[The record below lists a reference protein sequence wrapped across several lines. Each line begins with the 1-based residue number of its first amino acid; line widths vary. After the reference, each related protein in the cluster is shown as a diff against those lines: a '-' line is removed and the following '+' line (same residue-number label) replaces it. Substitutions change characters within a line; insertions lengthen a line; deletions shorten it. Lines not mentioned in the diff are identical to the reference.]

1 MTVQIDDHTLLRAA
15 ERGTNREEITETITS
30 GNEIETKY
38 KRKAKY
44 KIYNF
49 ENIWNGKF
57 YKHKR
62 VEVVFVIEHE
72 TIITVTVYVFYGQ
85 WEK

>member
-1 MTVQIDDHTLLRAA
+1 MDVQLDEHTLLRAT
-15 ERGTNREEITETITS
+15 ERGTTREEIVEVVTS
-30 GNEIETKY
+30 GNENEAKNS
-38 KRKAKY
+38 RKAKY